1 MLRGAGQNH
10 VVTQLGP
17 LRLGHQLFT
26 HWSFLLRGSTCGS
39 LLVVRDSLSYHVYEH
54 CTSHAK
60 GAAFLVWQLIDLPVV
75 AIDYPDDSQASM
87 RITERNE
94 VLLVLIF

>member
-1 MLRGAGQNH
+1 
-10 VVTQLGP
+10 LGP

-26 HWSFLLRGSTCGS
+26 HWSFLLRGSNCGPYFQFVIVYLITS
-39 LLVVRDSLSYHVYEH
+39 YEH
-54 CTSHAK
+54 CTCHAK
-60 GAAFLVWQLIDLPVV
+60 RTTFLVWQLIDLPVV

-87 RITERNE
+87 RIPERNE